1 MVFNRLLFFNNCR
14 YFFYTR
20 TRIGKIYHRRD
31 IANAREKYPDGQ
43 THSVIQPVRNG
54 GQQMESKELTNH
66 KNQNRSFSYSINVY
80 CHTFQCSKLHK
91 KIVTGITRILDA
103 LYKLRFSI
111 FLGHLSHSGDLLLW
125 VGI

>member
-1 MVFNRLLFFNNCR
+1 MVFYRLFFLNNCR

-54 GQQMESKELTNH
+54 GQQMGSKELTNH
-66 KNQNRSFSYSINVY
+66 KNQNCSYSYSINVY
-80 CHTFQCSKLHK
+80 CHTSHCSKLHK
-91 KIVTGITRILDA
+91 KKYI
-103 LYKLRFSI
+103 
-111 FLGHLSHSGDLLLW
+111 
-125 VGI
+125 